1 MDCVLQRKIM
11 WEEDSEMRWLRF
23 EMKGMFDVKFIFIGK
38 RKEEYYAGCFYF
50 LYNKT
55 CVNYLQLQQAKKWSF
70 KLSKFEQFHIQWY
83 TPFAS
88 LLGLTSHFAGQVQK
102 STGFF
107 FFDVKWQR
115 RMKIMVMT
123 KNLHDKFSYWIMKWV
138 LYYIFLGVYFDNS
151 VLASAFCITF

>member
-38 RKEEYYAGCFYF
+38 RKEEYYAGCFNF
-50 LYNKT
+50 LYTKT

-102 STGFF
+102 STSFF
-107 FFDVKWQR
+107 FFFLLSKMSSGNEEWR
-115 RMKIMVMT
+115 LWSWLKISMT
-123 KNLHDKFSYWIMKWV
+123 
-138 LYYIFLGVYFDNS
+138 NS
-151 VLASAFCITF
+151 HIGSWYEFYITF

>member
-107 FFDVKWQR
+107 FFLMSSGNEEWR
-115 RMKIMVMT
+115 LWSWLKISMT
-123 KNLHDKFSYWIMKWV
+123 
-138 LYYIFLGVYFDNS
+138 NS
-151 VLASAFCITF
+151 HIGPWNEFYITF